1 MPKGEVNAAWES
13 WGGNQTE
20 SSEFVELNL
29 SHVAPIWRID

>member
-1 MPKGEVNAAWES
+1 VNAAWES

-20 SSEFVELNL
+20 SSEEFVELNL